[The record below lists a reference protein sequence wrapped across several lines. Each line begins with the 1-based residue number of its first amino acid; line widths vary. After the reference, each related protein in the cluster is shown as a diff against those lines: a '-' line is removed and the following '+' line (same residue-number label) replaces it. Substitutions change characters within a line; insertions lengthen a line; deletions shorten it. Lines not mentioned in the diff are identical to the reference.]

1 VTTEGSIDEQGL
13 KISATE
19 PLPTSGES
27 NGPNADATSAL
38 DKATTKAAQES
49 DSSALHYVT
58 RNQLQTTEGDK
69 AFSSTIAAA
78 ITSSP
83 VNKESK
89 SNATTSEKTP
99 GDEKNNVNQSSTV
112 YDSTLSKAAQILTNA
127 ISNPS
132 KQMSE
137 TTPISTT
144 IATSTS
150 STSTVAP
157 PTTTTLITTTSTTT
171 TSTTTTTTST
181 TTTTTTTVIMEF
193 LAMLFMIAK

>member
-1 VTTEGSIDEQGL
+1 VTTEGSIVEEGL
-13 KISATE
+13 KTSATE

-27 NGPNADATSAL
+27 NGTNADATFAL
-38 DKATTKAAQES
+38 DQATTKAAEES
-49 DSSALHYVT
+49 DSSALHKVT

-69 AFSSTIAAA
+69 GFTSTIAAA
-78 ITSSP
+78 TTSLT

-99 GDEKNNVNQSSTV
+99 GNEKNNVHQVRTV
-112 YDSTLSKAAQILTNA
+112 NDSTLSKAAILTDA

-132 KQMSE
+132 MKMSE
-137 TTPISTT
+137 TNPKSTT

-150 STSTVAP
+150 FTSTVAP
-157 PTTTTLITTTSTTT
+157 PTTTTLITTTSMTT

-181 TTTTTTTVIMEF
+181 TTTTTTTVIMAF
-193 LAMLFMIAK
+193 LELILMIAT